1 MSKKRSIHDQIVE
14 LLKPKEIQDPEQADG
29 DELTVAKLSAF
40 DEQVEQENVKGGQ
53 KLSDIRKRN
62 VTDVTK
68 TDRKYK
74 GRVVSRAEL
83 EDDFES
89 SDEEV
94 DDDSEKYATD
104 TDDEE
109 LGDGLEGLVDDE
121 DSDGGQDESESLEGS
136 NSDGNYSEGSA
147 DEELENESN
156 DVQPSQILRPEVQ
169 SEKVRQGKAVKV
181 QLQLWEKLLEMRIKS
196 QKLLTLA
203 NSLPFGETFD
213 RLTSNPEYSEAI
225 SSTTDTILSLLDKNR
240 DLQKTLVEQYPE
252 SKDIPKPNRKRKV
265 KLGETLD
272 AKRVHTD
279 HLWDDLDTF
288 TSSYKPYRNSVIQ
301 KWHDRTKIATNVK
314 SLKTMESQSVVQKID
329 NILLNRNDLIR
340 KTQIY
345 RGGYEIV
352 GHPIEQSTLEATTDA
367 TEIPD
372 TQNDISEIP
381 LKKDPNVY
389 VSEVYDD
396 SDFYHQLLREL
407 IEFKTST
414 SSNPQELEQKY
425 QELHQLRNKMKKS
438 VDTRASKGRK
448 IRYVV
453 HNKLVNFMAPV
464 PDDNSWTEEAK
475 TELYN
480 SLFDKLMTKA
490 EV

>member
-1 MSKKRSIHDQIVE
+1 MSKKRNINDQIVE
-14 LLKPKEIQDPEQADG
+14 ILKPREIQDPEEADV
-29 DELTVAKLSAF
+29 DDLTSAKLSVF
-40 DEQVEQENVKGGQ
+40 DEQCDEQEEGRKR
-53 KLSDIRKRN
+53 LSDIRKRQ

-68 TDRKYK
+68 THRKYK
-74 GRVVSRAEL
+74 GQVVSRAEL
-83 EDDFES
+83 EKDFEASS

-94 DDDSEKYATD
+94 DEDGEKYATD
-104 TDDEE
+104 TDDDDDALEASSVDGEE
-109 LGDGLEGLVDDE
+109 ESDEEQESEGHEEQNEE
-121 DSDGGQDESESLEGS
+121 DSDAS
-136 NSDGNYSEGSA
+136 SDM
-147 DEELENESN
+147 
-156 DVQPSQILRPEVQ
+156 QPNQILRPEAL

-203 NSLPFGETFD
+203 NSLPFGEAFNG
-213 RLTSNPEYSEAI
+213 LNSNSEFSNAV
-225 SSTTDTILSLLDKNR
+225 SSTTDTLLDLLGKNR
-240 DLQKTLVEQYPE
+240 DLQKTLVEQFPE
-252 SKDIPKPNRKRKV
+252 SKEIPSRATRKRK
-265 KLGETLD
+265 LPSSETLD
-272 AKRVHTD
+272 AKRAHID
-279 HLWDDLDTF
+279 HLWDDLDSF
-288 TSSYKPYRNSVIQ
+288 TTNYKSYRNSVIQ

-314 SLKTMESQSVVQKID
+314 SLKTMESQSVIQKID
-329 NILLNRNDLIR
+329 HILLNRNDLRR

-345 RGGYEIV
+345 RGGYEII
-352 GHPIEQSTLEATTDA
+352 GHRSVETSPRSTETC
-367 TEIPD
+367 ED
-372 TQNDISEIP
+372 TQDDVISEIP
-381 LKKDPNVY
+381 MKKDPNVY
-389 VSEVYDD
+389 VPEIYDD

-464 PDDNSWTEEAK
+464 PDDSSWSEEAK

-480 SLFDKLMTKA
+480 SLFDKLLTTS
-490 EV
+490 ES